1 MQNREQF
8 LLDRKKGIGGSDVA
22 PILGLSPFRTA
33 LDVYNDKIN
42 QELIYDYTNED
53 MQRGVRVEKY
63 ILQEYAERSEVQL
76 ATNIPTIIDK
86 IYPFMRANVDAMVIG
101 ENIVVEAK
109 STKAP
114 ISSWAEGMP
123 EYYRTQVA
131 YYAML
136 TNSERVD
143 IPVLFSGWQYAC
155 FTYWRDKSFE
165 AQIKEAV
172 IYFWQEHVLKN
183 IPPKPSTIEEL
194 KTIYPIVFSS
204 KTIKA
209 DNVIREKV
217 YELQEIGEKRK
228 NLEKQEKQ
236 LKTQIQGYMGD
247 SGILDAGFCKLVLK
261 ERKSTRFDTATFKED
276 MPDLYMRYLNDN
288 SYRILQFIGE

>member
-247 SGILDAGFCKLVLK
+247 SGILDAGFCKLALK